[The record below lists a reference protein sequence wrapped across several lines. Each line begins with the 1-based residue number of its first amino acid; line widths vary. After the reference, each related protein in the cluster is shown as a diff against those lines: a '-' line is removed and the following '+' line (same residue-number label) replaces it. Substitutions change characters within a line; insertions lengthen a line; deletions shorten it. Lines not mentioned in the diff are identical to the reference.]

1 MKKELLVLKDKI
13 VVVSKNRSI
22 EEIMEL
28 YDQGFRVFG
37 ENRVQE
43 LLLKVENTPK
53 DIKWHL
59 IGHLQRNKVSKV
71 INLCQLI
78 HSVDSY
84 RLLEKIEKESKK
96 QNTVTNVLLQVN
108 IALEDT
114 KYGFKE
120 NEVIDIIKKSAAFN
134 HVLIRGIMVI
144 GPHIDDEEKILAV
157 FNKGYNLYNKCK
169 EIKQSNICID
179 TYSAGMSSDYKLAL
193 KANSN
198 LLRLGSI
205 MFEKDNF

>member
-1 MKKELLVLKDKI
+1 MKNELLHLKDKI
-13 VVVSKNRSI
+13 VVVSKNRSV

-28 YDQGFRVFG
+28 YNQGFRIFG

-43 LLLKVENTPK
+43 LLLKVEKTPK
-53 DIKWHL
+53 DIQWHL
-59 IGHLQRNKVSKV
+59 IGHLQRNKVSKI

-78 HSVDSY
+78 HSVDSF

-96 QNTVTNVLLQVN
+96 QSVVTNVLLQVN
-108 IALEDT
+108 IALEET

-120 NEVIDIIKKSAAFN
+120 SEVIETIQKASIFNHIIIK
-134 HVLIRGIMVI
+134 GIMVI
-144 GPHIDDEEKILAV
+144 GPNVDDDEEILSV
-157 FNKGYNLYNKCK
+157 FNQGYELYNKCR
-169 EIKQSNICID
+169 EIKQHNVLID

-193 KANSN
+193 KAHST

-205 MFEKDNF
+205 MFEKTS

>member
-1 MKKELLVLKDKI
+1 MKNELLHLKDKI
-13 VVVSKNRSI
+13 VVVSKNRSV

-28 YDQGFRVFG
+28 YNQGFRIFG

-43 LLLKVENTPK
+43 LLLKVEKTPK
-53 DIKWHL
+53 DIQWHL
-59 IGHLQRNKVSKV
+59 IGHLQRNKVSKI

-78 HSVDSY
+78 HSVDSF

-96 QNTVTNVLLQVN
+96 QSVVTNVLLQVN
-108 IALEDT
+108 IALEET

-120 NEVIDIIKKSAAFN
+120 SEVIETIQKASIFNHIIIK
-134 HVLIRGIMVI
+134 GIMVI
-144 GPHIDDEEKILAV
+144 GPNVDDDEEILSV
-157 FNKGYNLYNKCK
+157 FNQGYELYNKCR
-169 EIKQSNICID
+169 EIKQHNVLID

-193 KANSN
+193 KANST

-205 MFEKDNF
+205 MFEKTS

>member
-1 MKKELLVLKDKI
+1 MKNELLHLKDKI
-13 VVVSKNRSI
+13 VVVSKNRSV

-28 YDQGFRVFG
+28 YNQGFKIFG

-43 LLLKVENTPK
+43 LLLKVEETPK
-53 DIKWHL
+53 DIQWHL
-59 IGHLQRNKVSKV
+59 IGHLQRNKVSKI

-78 HSVDSY
+78 HSVDSF

-96 QNTVTNVLLQVN
+96 QNIVTNVLLQVN
-108 IALEDT
+108 IALEET

-120 NEVIDIIKKSAAFN
+120 SEVIETIKKASVFNHIIIK
-134 HVLIRGIMVI
+134 GIMVI
-144 GPHIDDEEKILAV
+144 GPNVDDDEEISTV
-157 FNKGYNLYNKCK
+157 FNRGYELYNKCR
-169 EIKQSNICID
+169 EIKQHNVHID

-193 KANSN
+193 KAHST

-205 MFEKDNF
+205 MFEKTS

>member
-1 MKKELLVLKDKI
+1 MKNELLHLKDKI
-13 VVVSKNRSI
+13 VVVSKNRSV

-28 YDQGFRVFG
+28 YNQGFRIFG

-43 LLLKVENTPK
+43 LLLKVEKTPK
-53 DIKWHL
+53 DIQWHL
-59 IGHLQRNKVSKV
+59 IGHLQRNKVSKI

-78 HSVDSY
+78 HSVDSF

-96 QNTVTNVLLQVN
+96 QSVVTNVLLQVN
-108 IALEDT
+108 IALEET

-120 NEVIDIIKKSAAFN
+120 SEVIETIQKASIFNHIIIK
-134 HVLIRGIMVI
+134 GIMVI
-144 GPHIDDEEKILAV
+144 GPNVDDDEEILSV
-157 FNKGYNLYNKCK
+157 FNQGYELYNKCR
-169 EIKQSNICID
+169 EIKQHNVLID

-193 KANSN
+193 KAHST

-205 MFEKDNF
+205 MFEKTF